1 MITVFKFVMLVKEEA
16 HLYAKHAEKWKR
28 ATQLKKK
35 KKEMVYYQH
44 ETSVVL
50 SFLS

>member
-1 MITVFKFVMLVKEEA
+1 MQNTLKNEKEL
-16 HLYAKHAEKWKR
+16 HS
-28 ATQLKKK
+28 LKKK